1 MLISS
6 KGRYAIR
13 VLVDLAENED
23 GQLKPLKEIS
33 MRQNIS
39 QKYMES
45 IMTLLS
51 KNNFVEA
58 MHGKGGGYRLNRPAS
73 EYRIGDILRLTEGT
87 LAPVTCLKEGAEPCE
102 RAGKCTTLPLWTG
115 LNKIISEYLDNIS
128 IADILEENNIK
139 IENE

>member
-13 VLVDLAENED
+13 VLIDLAENED

-33 MRQNIS
+33 KRQNIS

-51 KNNFVEA
+51 KNDFVEA

-102 RAGKCTTLPLWTG
+102 RAQRCMTLPLWSG
-115 LNKIISEYLDNIS
+115 LNKIIREYLDNIS

-139 IENE
+139 TENE